1 MHPGDRTMR
10 RFVAARRKMVM
21 RTKKSWNMSLVSTL
35 LGVTATFCFAIAA
48 AVCGGAGEVASCVKL
63 TVEPGQIRG
72 RRRLAWTE
80 WAGRWTQ
87 SSRSPPAPSRLRSIS
102 SSTYRNGKEIGRR
115 TVTLVAPSSPGSAC
129 RFGRV
134 TLDQWPSEVALLVK
148 ADSQSKSTEVVRC
161 RSSRRRSRPMRCAA
175 RRGDPPRDLGTIL
188 VPADWLLLT
197 GGQQAE
203 VEVAILIRGG
213 DPSGAA
219 ATAWYESAPGHRA
232 KTDLALDPGCKT
244 GATLAM
250 GPASRTL
257 KRDTLH
263 VAIVEGTGKE
273 MWRKDIPVMLI
284 PDPPKWP
291 TFGAVNTKLRYD
303 APIPVAGGQPI
314 NYEDGWDPKLHDV
327 VVFLPNGARF
337 VFWRGSSYCP
347 FWAGRSNTG
356 FSYEWAEISGQ
367 HMVGARDCVEPLQ
380 DKELRYGRVEI
391 VESTPAR
398 VHVRWSYQSCDLDYK
413 VWGDFATEDYYFYPD
428 GFGTRVMT
436 LTAVPGLSFTETNE
450 FISFSPQSGYP
461 FEYVP
466 ANLVDILWP
475 QGKAEFRFPCVGQEE
490 QWAKL
495 NARPKD
501 ATLLYRIRLGKS
513 DALAAIHYSPYGT
526 RRTCRASR
534 RSTTEARWSRQC
546 IGDATGRSA
555 GDTRRAAPS
564 ATSFT
569 RHPGATARY
578 TTARPSRSAARPA
591 RWAMPRDT

>member
-1 MHPGDRTMR
+1 
-10 RFVAARRKMVM
+10 
-21 RTKKSWNMSLVSTL
+21 
-35 LGVTATFCFAIAA
+35 
-48 AVCGGAGEVASCVKL
+48 
-63 TVEPGQIRG
+63 
-72 RRRLAWTE
+72 
-80 WAGRWTQ
+80 
-87 SSRSPPAPSRLRSIS
+87 
-102 SSTYRNGKEIGRR
+102 
-115 TVTLVAPSSPGSAC
+115 
-129 RFGRV
+129 
-134 TLDQWPSEVALLVK
+134 
-148 ADSQSKSTEVVRC
+148 
-161 RSSRRRSRPMRCAA
+161 
-175 RRGDPPRDLGTIL
+175 
-188 VPADWLLLT
+188 
-197 GGQQAE
+197 
-203 VEVAILIRGG
+203 
-213 DPSGAA
+213 
-219 ATAWYESAPGHRA
+219 
-232 KTDLALDPGCKT
+232 
-244 GATLAM
+244 M

-257 KRDTLH
+257 KRDVLH
-263 VAIVEGTGKE
+263 VAIVDGTGKE

-284 PDPPKWP
+284 PDPPQWP
-291 TFGAVNTKLRYD
+291 TFGAVDPSSVTMRRSRLR
-303 APIPVAGGQPI
+303 
-314 NYEDGWDPKLHDV
+314 EDSRSTTRTVGTRSSTMSWCS
-327 VVFLPNGARF
+327 FPNGARF

-501 ATLLYRIRLGKS
+501 ATLLYRIRLRQVR
-513 DALAAIHYSPYGT
+513 P
-526 RRTCRASR
+526 RWP
-534 RSTTEARWSRQC
+534 RSTTAPTAAPDLPGFAPFYDRGRDGHADVLGMPLAAKPGIPDGQHHQRPHSRDTREQLL
-546 IGDATGRSA
+546 
-555 GDTRRAAPS
+555 DTRRHAQADPQRD
-564 ATSFT
+564 
-569 RHPGATARY
+569 RHDGRCPGTHEDH
-578 TTARPSRSAARPA
+578 AARTPGFGSSG
-591 RWAMPRDT
+591 